1 MASTDITF
9 TEKATKAWGDVPE
22 WVAEL
27 AKIADARGLKGAGQA
42 IGYTGSL
49 VSGVL
54 NAKYAGDMAAVEKS
68 VRWALLSETVECPVL
83 GMIDRSRCLE
93 EQRQPFRA
101 TSAFRAQLY
110 HACRGGCPNA
120 RPSKGDNNGPQ

>member
-1 MASTDITF
+1 MASTDLTF
-9 TEKATKAWGDVPE
+9 AEKARKAWGDVPE

-27 AKIADARGLKGAGQA
+27 AKIADAHGLKGAGNA

-54 NAKYAGDMAAVEKS
+54 NAKYAGDMVLVEKS
-68 VRWALLSETVECPVL
+68 VRWALRSQTVECPVL
-83 GMIDRSRCLE
+83 GTIDRSRCLE
-93 EQRQPFRA
+93 EQREPFRA

-110 HACRGGCPNA
+110 HECRNGCPNA
-120 RPSKGDNNGPQ
+120 RPAKGDTHGPQ